1 MSPKEPEISSPKIL
15 AEYSEEIIQELFN
28 VKLPPDWKILKKEE
42 KSELLLKWAREA
54 FPNVPD
60 SLIPM
65 TVGLTVDG
73 DSGISMDQKP
83 DWLDHEKF
91 LRGQKF
97 AQDNIF
103 GLYFSVLLTLFS
115 SMSFEEGFKPLVA
128 SKQTSEPYK
137 AFKRYLSTGKRVR
150 NWYTTDPWTK
160 GTPAYNDMRAVRQGH
175 VIVRRKANTMSAE
188 ELTKAATIENS
199 LSPTTDVLLED
210 FRSGCPV
217 TLPGQCPFAEKS
229 KSSVQF
235 LRMHQCEM
243 ACAQGGFFCLGVLC
257 PEAIGIHGATDQ
269 ELEDYCYVW
278 KCFGYL
284 LGIED
289 EFNFCR
295 GSYEDIKQ
303 RSRDFLNLWIKANLR
318 NITPEFEHM
327 MRCLTIGTGYYF
339 TDISYEVSLLYF
351 AELMD
356 IEMPRLRSLL
366 SYSDWIRHKLAKFLM
381 YYVMRVPQVKKFLN
395 WKFHRDLNNAL
406 NFSSEKHAE
415 LQEKSDKV
423 MKSAISKNN
432 STMILSKIKVFDFLW
447 TTVLLFFVFYTFILK
462 VME

>member
-432 STMILSKIKVFDFLW
+432 STMILSKIK
-447 TTVLLFFVFYTFILK
+447 LLKSTIKKKKKKSYV
-462 VME
+462 VQR

>member
-257 PEAIGIHGATDQ
+257 PEAIGIH
-269 ELEDYCYVW
+269 
-278 KCFGYL
+278 
-284 LGIED
+284 
-289 EFNFCR
+289 
-295 GSYEDIKQ
+295 DIKQ